1 MRKNSV
7 VVMMAVTVLL
17 LLGACGSPE
26 SPYYPD
32 DVIVL
37 PDNDGKT
44 LPDSDKLVNDDG
56 QLINDDGQLINDD
69 GQLINDDGQVI
80 GDSDTPVGD
89 SDTPVGDGDTPVGDN
104 DSPAGDSDIPVG
116 DNDTPILPD
125 DDTPAGDNLLSDSDD
140 IIIPDVDTYCDP
152 VTTCNDNGTCQPDGS
167 CLCDEGYQGTFCD
180 ACDDGYVGYPDCFP
194 CDPSIVCT
202 DHGTCQDDGSCA
214 CFVGYEGSACDG
226 CSDGYVGYPDCYYQA
241 CIPGTRKC
249 NGLGTVQQCNTLG
262 TLWADVET
270 CSAGSECFEG
280 NCLNECQLAEAKESY
295 VGCEYWGA
303 FLQNVS
309 PDTYAVVV
317 ANPNDTAV
325 TVTVYGNGNV
335 QLAQFTVNAGALNSQ
350 TFDTTR
356 HLTGPGIFNHAF
368 KVVASRPVTVTQMN
382 PFGNVLTYTNDAT
395 LLLPKGALGL
405 QYYAMSWPDWHY
417 YEEDGCDEIDYNYP
431 GYVTVIATEPGT
443 TSVTVKY
450 SAATRAGTGV
460 VAQAAGST
468 AIYSLNQYQVLNLNS
483 AGPGCGDSTCYGADL
498 TGSFIEADKR
508 VAVFGGHMC
517 TYVPAGSPACDHLEH
532 QILPLRSWGMNYA
545 AVRTKPRG
553 SEADY
558 WKILAAQD
566 GTSVSWSGGVTGSVT
581 LNAGQAHQLSTTA
594 DFVVTADKPILLAQI
609 LASQD
614 AGAGTGDPALMLTA
628 PNEQFRKDYIFLVA
642 PNYDYDRL
650 TIVAQADTNITL
662 DSTSMSSNTF
672 TAIAG
677 TSWRRQYVD
686 TADGAHKL
694 TADKPV
700 GLYVYGFSQYVSYAY
715 TAGLDLVEIYSCW
728 DLNSNGTCDIATE
741 DLSGDGVCNERDC

>member
-1 MRKNSV
+1 MRKDL
-7 VVMMAVTVLL
+7 VVMMF
-17 LLGACGSPE
+17 LGAALFAFSACDSPE
-26 SPYYPD
+26 APYSPD
-32 DVIVL
+32 DISDL
-37 PDNDGKT
+37 PDKDGSG
-44 LPDSDKLVNDDG
+44 LPDSDTRKDSDSPVIDG
-56 QLINDDGQLINDD
+56 DSPT
-69 GQLINDDGQVI
+69 
-80 GDSDTPVGD
+80 GDSDIPGGD
-89 SDTPVGDGDTPVGDN
+89 SDIPT
-104 DSPAGDSDIPVG
+104 GDSDIPVG
-116 DNDTPILPD
+116 DNDIPAGDSDIPVTPD
-125 DDTPAGDNLLSDSDD
+125 DDTPAGDGLLSDSDD
-140 IIIPDVDTYCDP
+140 IIVPDVDTYCDP
-152 VTTCNDNGTCQPDGS
+152 VTTCNDHGACQPDGS
-167 CLCDEGYQGTFCD
+167 CLCDTGYQGTFCD
-180 ACDDGYVGYPDCFP
+180 ACDDNYVGYPDCFP
-194 CDPSIVCT
+194 CDPTIVCT
-202 DHGTCQDDGSCA
+202 DHGTCNNDGTCA
-214 CFVGYEGSACDG
+214 CFVGYNGTACDG

-249 NGLGTVQQCNTLG
+249 NGLGSVQQCNTLG
-262 TLWADVET
+262 TAWENVET
-270 CSAGSECFEG
+270 CGGGSECFDG

-356 HLTGPGIFNHAF
+356 HLTGAGIFNHAF
-368 KVVASRPVTVTQMN
+368 KIVASRPVTVTQMN
-382 PFGNVLTYTNDAT
+382 PFGNVMTYTNDAT

-405 QYYAMSWPDWHY
+405 QHYAMSWPDWKY
-417 YEEDGCDEIDYNYP
+417 FEDGGCSGDTSYNYP

-450 SAATRAGTGV
+450 SAASRAGTGV
-460 VAQAAGST
+460 AAQAAGST
-468 AIYSLNQYQVLNLNS
+468 ATYSLNQYQVLNLNS

-498 TGSFIEADKR
+498 TGSFIEADKKI
-508 VAVFGGHMC
+508 AVFGGHMC

-532 QILPLRSWGMNYA
+532 QIFPLRSWGMNYT

-558 WKILAAQD
+558 WKILASQN
-566 GTSVSWSGGVTGSVT
+566 GTSVSWTGGTSGSVT
-581 LNAGQAHQLSTTA
+581 LNAGQSHQFSTTA
-594 DFVVTADKPILLAQI
+594 DFVVTADKPILLGQI

-614 AGAGTGDPALMLTA
+614 AGAGTGDPAMMLIA

-728 DLNSNGTCDIATE
+728 DLNSNGVCDIATE
-741 DLSGDGVCNERDC
+741 DQSGDGVCNERDC